1 MSYKEENRD
10 SYRRASKVAGILFLV
25 GTIAG
30 LLSIAP
36 AIDDPNYL
44 IRAYEDIKVIST
56 RPHTVEDHI
65 ELENVRDYL
74 IDRMRDVGL
83 APLVHTWPKT
93 DEDYNMTE
101 VNNILGLIPG
111 TSNSYILTIYPYICI
126 RHIYTVTTAI
136 VHVDICQAACF
147 TSCGVIKEM

>member
-1 MSYKEENRD
+1 MKNIWIYSY
-10 SYRRASKVAGILFLV
+10 FLIF
-25 GTIAG
+25 IAVVLG
-30 LLSIAP
+30 MLALVTPKPVDEDNHFSAE
-36 AIDDPNYL
+36 
-44 IRAYEDIKVIST
+44 RAYEDIKVIST